1 MKPFLTHGGA
11 LRGNAAPAAT
21 LLTAAATL
29 LRIESRDACILGLR
43 NSRHGYL
50 MLMARFSQIVTKISL
65 HTQIRIFQEQKV
77 KNRYILTLLEVC
89 FRLPQGMHQL

>member
-1 MKPFLTHGGA
+1 MKPFLTRGGA

-50 MLMARFSQIVTKISL
+50 MLMARFSQIVIKITPKIHTQNFEILNFLDNTTKIIMVQVL
-65 HTQIRIFQEQKV
+65 F
-77 KNRYILTLLEVC
+77 
-89 FRLPQGMHQL
+89 